1 MSVKQFETFL
11 VEQFLADAEAHI
23 KAGFRYQ
30 FKSPDSENSVRLY
43 QAMIAHSQS
52 SISASNGIELP
63 FIQLSNCK
71 IVPVI
76 HSEDP
81 AEYQG
86 FTENYISHLRDEV
99 ASQSGYLKGCALVVI
114 HNSLLDTLINSAED
128 LAQLGQVWSPS
139 KIKAAMKGLI
149 DQQDKG
155 RDVSNCLLDDQF
167 DAILEDG
174 ATMFGF
180 ESLYKAVEDGDLRF
194 NELGMFEDPLV
205 AEMSGNPKQIKK
217 RLEDN
222 RALYEELSFEVEH
235 FGDQLQDRLK
245 SFGEKFIN
253 ENFSETDAWKDVEF
267 EAFLQEKKRNAQ
279 QQLVLEEEQ
288 ASEGMTITARN
299 RAETKAGMRDRH
311 LIIELDEGVN
321 DFELKLIFQGAS
333 NLEKNQFK
341 IQPAK
346 ALGNQEVIS
355 TLNGLKTTRA
365 SLKGT
370 YNNEP
375 LFFNLAL
382 KRENKSEVYNFRCL
396 VVRKGEFYIEPFKN
410 IFLIEPAPAKQRLT
424 LNMEENKLQIR
435 AEEGTACSLT
445 DAKQVVDVAE
455 HSLVDFEALANEADE
470 IDFAVKSGDNQLKF
484 NVEGAVATDS
494 LSLPLLLNRGRYH
507 KLFKDEYNGEFYSQ
521 KGKVGID
528 NSEFV
533 VPGVRL
539 KLLRWEEVFIND
551 KVVSI
556 SDSGTI
562 KLDDVQ
568 AIDDAMHSSYVEL
581 YDYLEQRRSTP
592 SLASWGDDFTTLVQ
606 NVVDASL
613 AYFEAI
619 PTGSMLTKEQKAAL
633 QIGLVKSE
641 GEEYY
646 SPFHPLILAYYL
658 NLRKVI
664 REDESFASLPDVTFE
679 RLSPKG
685 LLPYVYHP
693 QHEFAYNQQVK
704 ENAFWIKSVPQEKSS
719 LTFVRKLVKEKID
732 EFQTAFNQ
740 LFTGSEKSIIINAV
754 NQDSAEEL
762 FMGLVDYIR
771 SNQEQA
777 ASIHIN
783 LYDDKLTFNAFDR
796 FAETANYDELKE
808 WLELNKGKV
817 REVADTIIDI
827 LRTRLTYS
835 KFTNEQA
842 NKDGQSYAHLS
853 FFRNNDKVDCS
864 DIAIEDMASGIA
876 CDGLLTGDAS
886 ESKSGS
892 YFTGFG
898 LKGTDYQDH
907 PHLMVAK
914 YVGALLKPALKPNT
928 QYHGANAVALAV
940 SEDFKG
946 LLERSYDSSI
956 WTTIIDPKVT
966 LDFFHSNEDVVLIH
980 YSDQYTSSS
989 SYDAITVTA
998 QRGLFEKVI
1007 KQGDGGQINEF
1018 NAFNGDWL
1026 LKMMTCAP
1034 TINKERKGVIGAYK
1048 FVTSLV
1054 HDSDITWVPLSV
1066 AEMIR
1071 VSGNIGL
1078 KMSDSEFSRNVQ
1090 GYKKG
1095 EISDDVLLVGFK
1107 GQDMYLLPVE
1117 VKTGSIPDYKK
1128 AVKQAKELLRYL
1140 SEDLLGNDSLASKLY
1155 RGLFMRQV
1163 LMQVDKYRLYN
1174 VFAPD
1179 YFDALLANKEEWLK
1193 GDYALAKIANYPD
1206 GFVVSHLEGASCLQP
1221 DYKMLEG
1228 ILKVDLPMGLLPR
1241 LVETP
1246 LQEVLNDLD
1255 IVKLCHVPTEYVL
1268 DGKTQPEAI
1277 DAKSPSG
1284 SMSDDSHEFDPRD
1297 VELAVAELTSVE
1309 QTNAEKTIVER
1320 AIVKKATE
1328 AEEVSSET
1336 EAVEGA
1342 AQVEVTEQSASVNS
1356 EAFKAQP
1363 SAANLSVLFGHDALT
1378 HGPINWEPTNT
1389 AKFMNTNTGI
1399 IGTMGTG
1406 KTQFTKSV
1414 ITQLHRNQ
1422 AGNVNGAPIGMLIF
1436 DYKSDYV
1443 DEQFLDA
1450 TKAKKYKLFK
1460 LPYNPLSLY
1469 GDTPMLPIHT
1479 AAGFSETMSRAYG
1492 LGKKQQL
1499 RLENLILESY
1509 ASAGIHAEDPST
1521 WSRPAPTIDDVWAL
1535 FLDQEKVEED
1545 SLYAALSKLARFKIF
1560 ESEPEKMTSL
1570 YELVDGI
1577 TVVELAGYPSEIQ
1590 NLVVALTLDLFYSQ
1604 MQKKGKPEVHGDFR
1618 QITKMILVDEADNFM
1633 SQDFPSLR
1641 KILKEGREYGV
1652 GVVLSTQDITHF
1664 QTGENDYSSYILT
1677 WVIHRVAKIRPQEL
1691 KAMFGVNDKN
1701 EQERLM
1707 ETINKLEKHYSL
1719 YIDGA
1724 KKIQKMRDKAFWEL
1738 LA

>member
-1 MSVKQFETFL
+1 MSVKQFDD
-11 VEQFLADAEAHI
+11 FLAKQLLAKSSIEI
-23 KAGFRYQ
+23 GSRLQ
-30 FKSPDSENSVRLY
+30 FQCHDYELRLRLY
-43 QAMIAHSQS
+43 NALKQYQVSTVNIDGNLYSKLKIGKCYLVPLLHRDQ
-52 SISASNGIELP
+52 NEQEG
-63 FIQLSNCK
+63 CK
-71 IVPVI
+71 
-76 HSEDP
+76 DDYL
-81 AEYQG
+81 AK
-86 FTENYISHLRDEV
+86 LRDDVVDQVEE
-99 ASQSGYLKGCALVVI
+99 LEGCALLYI
-114 HNSLLDTLINSAED
+114 HNSSLDTIVNSSKCLKRNDE
-128 LAQLGQVWSPS
+128 VWSLS
-139 KIKAAMKGLI
+139 SIKKTLKGLI
-149 DQQDKG
+149 NQQSKG
-155 RDVSNCLLDDQF
+155 QDISHCLLDDQF
-167 DAILEDG
+167 DAIAIDN
-174 ATMFGF
+174 ATTMFGF
-180 ESLYKAVEDGDLRF
+180 ESIYNALEDGDLRF
-194 NELGMFEDPLV
+194 NELGMFEDPLIMAFEGNLKQV
-205 AEMSGNPKQIKK
+205 RERLANNRDLYYGINYEMSKYGILQSKAKLFSDDFIRKHFSDSESYKSLDYSKILDEIVNNTKQK
-217 RLEDN
+217 
-222 RALYEELSFEVEH
+222 
-235 FGDQLQDRLK
+235 
-245 SFGEKFIN
+245 
-253 ENFSETDAWKDVEF
+253 
-267 EAFLQEKKRNAQ
+267 
-279 QQLVLEEEQ
+279 LVLEEEQ

-311 LIIELDEGVN
+311 LIIELDECMN

-333 NLEKNQFK
+333 NLEKSQFK

-346 ALGNQEVIS
+346 ALNNEEVIEIRNS
-355 TLNGLKTTRA
+355 LKNSRVC
-365 SLKGT
+365 LKGT
-370 YNNEP
+370 YKHEP

-410 IFLIEPAPAKQRLT
+410 IFLVEPTPAKQRLT

-435 AEEGTACSLT
+435 ANEGSVCSLL
-445 DAKQVVDVAE
+445 DAKQVVDAADFAV
-455 HSLVDFEALANEADE
+455 VDFEALANEADE

-539 KLLRWEEVFIND
+539 KLLRWEEIFIND
-551 KVVSI
+551 KVVYI
-556 SDSGTI
+556 SDSDVI
-562 KLDDVQ
+562 RLDDVQ
-568 AIDDAMHSSYVEL
+568 AIDDDIHSSYVEL

-613 AYFEAI
+613 AYFESI

-633 QIGLVKSE
+633 KIGLVKDE
-641 GEEYY
+641 EEYY

-664 REDESFASLPDVTFE
+664 CEDKSFASLPDVTFE

-693 QHEFAYNQQVK
+693 QYEFAYNQQVK

-732 EFQTAFNQ
+732 EFQTAFSQ
-740 LFTGSEKSIIINAV
+740 LFTGSEKSIIVNAV

-771 SNQEQA
+771 SNQEKS

-783 LYDDKLTFNAFDR
+783 LYDDELAFNAFDR

-827 LRTRLTYS
+827 LRTRLTFS
-835 KFTNEQA
+835 KFTNAQA
-842 NKDGQSYAHLS
+842 EKDGQSYAHLS

-907 PHLMVAK
+907 PHLMMAK

-940 SEDFKG
+940 SEDFKC

-966 LDFFHSNEDVVLIH
+966 LDFFQSNEDVVLIH

-1007 KQGDGGQINEF
+1007 KQDDGGQLNEF

-1026 LKMMTCAP
+1026 LKMMTCKP
-1034 TINKERKGVIGAYK
+1034 TINKERKGIIGAYK
-1048 FVTSLV
+1048 FITSLV
-1054 HDSDITWVPLSV
+1054 HNSDITWVPLSV

-1095 EISDDVLLVGFK
+1095 AISDDVLLVGFK
-1107 GQDMYLLPVE
+1107 DQNMYLLPVE

-1128 AVKQAKELLRYL
+1128 AVKQSKELLRYL
-1140 SEDLLGNDSLASKLY
+1140 GEDLLGNNNLASKLY

-1174 VFAPD
+1174 VFTAD
-1179 YFDALLANKEEWLK
+1179 YFDTLLANKEEWLK
-1193 GDYALAKIANYPD
+1193 GDYSLATVANYPD
-1206 GFVVSHLEGASCLQP
+1206 GFVVSHLEGVSCLQP
-1221 DYKMLEG
+1221 SYKMEDG
-1228 ILKVDLPMGLLPR
+1228 ILKVDLPIGLLPR

-1246 LQEVLNDLD
+1246 LQEILNDLD
-1255 IVKLCHVPTEYVL
+1255 IVKLCHVPAEYVL
-1268 DGKTQPEAI
+1268 DGKTRPETIGSVESVNGEKDEAVASANI
-1277 DAKSPSG
+1277 EEDSETASNTDDGSFESEQQEKPQLSG
-1284 SMSDDSHEFDPRD
+1284 S
-1297 VELAVAELTSVE
+1297 
-1309 QTNAEKTIVER
+1309 
-1320 AIVKKATE
+1320 
-1328 AEEVSSET
+1328 
-1336 EAVEGA
+1336 
-1342 AQVEVTEQSASVNS
+1342 
-1356 EAFKAQP
+1356 
-1363 SAANLSVLFGHDALT
+1363 NLNVLFGYDAMTKKEL
-1378 HGPINWEPTNT
+1378 NWEPTNT

-1414 ITQLHRNQ
+1414 ITQLYRNQ
-1422 AGNVNGAPIGMLIF
+1422 ADNVNSAPIGMLIF

-1443 DEQFLDA
+1443 DDKFLGA
-1450 TKAKKYKLFK
+1450 TNAKKYKLFK

-1509 ASAGIHAEDPST
+1509 TASGIYPEDPST
-1521 WSRPAPTIDDVWAL
+1521 WSRAAPTIDDVWAL

-1577 TVVELAGYPSEIQ
+1577 TVIELAGYPSEIQ

-1604 MQKKGKPEVHGDFR
+1604 MQKKGKPEVQGDLR

-1633 SQDFPSLR
+1633 SQNFPSLR

-1652 GVVLSTQDITHF
+1652 GVILSTQDITHF
-1664 QTGENDYSSYILT
+1664 QTGENDYSSYVLT

-1707 ETINKLEKHYSL
+1707 ETINKLDKHYSL

-1724 KKIQKMRDKAFWEL
+1724 KNIVPMRDKAFWEL
-1738 LA
+1738 R

>member
-11 VEQFLADAEAHI
+11 VEQFLANAESHI

-30 FKSPDSENSVRLY
+30 FKSPDSDNSVRLY
-43 QAMIAHSQS
+43 QTMLSHSQNN
-52 SISASNGIELP
+52 IITNNGVELP
-63 FIQLSNCK
+63 FIKLSNCK
-71 IVPVI
+71 ILPVL
-76 HSEDP
+76 HTEEHGS
-81 AEYQG
+81 AEYRS
-86 FTENYISHLRDEV
+86 FTENYISYLRDEV
-99 ASQSGYLKGCALVVI
+99 ARQSDNFKDCALVVI

-128 LAQLGQVWSPS
+128 LAQPSQVWSPR

-155 RDVSNCLLDDQF
+155 KDISYCLLDDQF

-180 ESLYKAVEDGDLRF
+180 ESLYKAVEDGELRF
-194 NELGMFEDPLV
+194 NELGMFEDPLIMEFEGNLEQV
-205 AEMSGNPKQIKK
+205 RERLEMNRNLYYEINYEMSHYG
-217 RLEDN
+217 
-222 RALYEELSFEVEH
+222 ELHSKAKIFSDEFIADHFSDSDSWKELDFEYLMTE
-235 FGDQLQDRLK
+235 
-245 SFGEKFIN
+245 IN
-253 ENFSETDAWKDVEF
+253 SI
-267 EAFLQEKKRNAQ
+267 LQ
-279 QQLVLEEEQ
+279 QQLVFKEEL
-288 ASEGMTITARN
+288 ASKGMTITARN

-333 NLEKNQFK
+333 NLDKSQFK
-341 IQPAK
+341 VQPEK
-346 ALGNQEVIS
+346 AFDNNEVIS
-355 TLNGLKTTRA
+355 TYNGSITSRA
-365 SLKGT
+365 SLKGI
-370 YNNEP
+370 YKHKP

-396 VVRKGEFYIEPFKN
+396 VIRKGEFYIDPFKN
-410 IFLIEPAPAKQRLT
+410 IFLVEPAPAKQRLT

-435 AEEGTACSLT
+435 ADGGKAYSLT
-445 DAKQVVDVAE
+445 DAKQVVDVADY
-455 HSLVDFEALANEADE
+455 SLVDFESLANEADE
-470 IDFAVKSGDNQLKF
+470 IDFVVKSDDNLLKF

-528 NSEFV
+528 NSEFI

-539 KLLRWEEVFIND
+539 KLLRWEQTFIND
-551 KVVSI
+551 KIVSI
-556 SDSGTI
+556 SDSDAI

-581 YDYLEQRRSTP
+581 YNYLEQRRSTP
-592 SLASWGDDFTTLVQ
+592 SLASWGDDFTALVQ

-613 AYFEAI
+613 AYFESI
-619 PTGSMLTKEQKAAL
+619 PTGSMLTKEQKSAL
-633 QIGLVKSE
+633 KIGLVKDE
-641 GEEYY
+641 DEEYY
-646 SPFHPLILAYYL
+646 SPFHPLILVYYL

-664 REDESFASLPDVTFE
+664 CEDKSFASLPDVTFE

-693 QHEFAYNQQVK
+693 QYEFAYNQQVK

-732 EFQTAFNQ
+732 EFQTAFSQ

-796 FAETANYDELKE
+796 FAEMASYDELKE
-808 WLELNKGKV
+808 WLELNKGKA

-842 NKDGQSYAHLS
+842 EKAGQAYAHIS
-853 FFRNNDKVDCS
+853 FFRNNNDVDCA

-886 ESKSGS
+886 ENKSGS

-898 LKGTDYQDH
+898 LKGTDYKDH
-907 PHLMVAK
+907 PHLMMAK

-928 QYHGANAVALAV
+928 PYHGANAVALAV

-966 LDFFHSNEDVVLIH
+966 LDFFQSNEDVVLIH

-1007 KQGDGGQINEF
+1007 KQDDGGQLNEF

-1026 LKMMTCAP
+1026 LKMMTCKP
-1034 TINKERKGVIGAYK
+1034 TINKERKGIIGAYK
-1048 FVTSLV
+1048 FITSLV
-1054 HDSDITWVPLSV
+1054 HNSDITWVPLSV

-1095 EISDDVLLVGFK
+1095 AISDDVLLVGFK
-1107 GQDMYLLPVE
+1107 DQNMYLLPVE

-1128 AVKQAKELLRYL
+1128 AVKQSKELLRYL
-1140 SEDLLGNDSLASKLY
+1140 SEDLLGNNNLASKLY

-1174 VFAPD
+1174 VFTAN
-1179 YFDALLANKEEWLK
+1179 YFDNLLANKEAWLK
-1193 GDYALAKIANYPD
+1193 GDYSLATVANYPV
-1206 GFVVSHLEGASCLQP
+1206 GFVVSHLEGVSCLQP
-1221 DYKMLEG
+1221 SYKMEDG

-1246 LQEVLNDLD
+1246 LQEILNDLD
-1255 IVKLCHVPTEYVL
+1255 IVKLCHVPAEYVL
-1268 DGKTQPEAI
+1268 DGKTRPETIGNVESVNGEKDEAVASANTEDDSEI
-1277 DAKSPSG
+1277 GSHTNSGSSESEQQEKQQPSG
-1284 SMSDDSHEFDPRD
+1284 S
-1297 VELAVAELTSVE
+1297 
-1309 QTNAEKTIVER
+1309 
-1320 AIVKKATE
+1320 
-1328 AEEVSSET
+1328 
-1336 EAVEGA
+1336 
-1342 AQVEVTEQSASVNS
+1342 
-1356 EAFKAQP
+1356 
-1363 SAANLSVLFGHDALT
+1363 NLNVLFGYDAMTKKEL
-1378 HGPINWEPTNT
+1378 NWEPTNT

-1414 ITQLHRNQ
+1414 ITQLYRNQ
-1422 AGNVNGAPIGMLIF
+1422 ADNLNSAPIGMLIF

-1443 DEQFLDA
+1443 DDKFLGA
-1450 TKAKKYKLFK
+1450 TNAKKYKLFK

-1509 ASAGIHAEDPST
+1509 TASGIYPEDPST

-1604 MQKKGKPEVHGDFR
+1604 MQKKGKPEVQGDFR

-1633 SQDFPSLR
+1633 SQNFPSLR

-1652 GVVLSTQDITHF
+1652 GMILSTQDITHF
-1664 QTGENDYSSYILT
+1664 QTGENDYSSYVLT

-1707 ETINKLEKHYSL
+1707 ETINKLDKHYSL

-1724 KKIQKMRDKAFWEL
+1724 KNIVPMRDKAFWEL
-1738 LA
+1738 R

>member
-11 VEQFLADAEAHI
+11 VEQFLADAETHI

-30 FKSPDSENSVRLY
+30 FKSPDNENSMRLY
-43 QAMIAHSQS
+43 QAMTARSES
-52 SISASNGIELP
+52 SIDATNDIKLP
-63 FIQLSNCK
+63 FIELSGCK

-76 HSEDP
+76 HSENP
-81 AEYQG
+81 AEFEG

-128 LAQLGQVWSPS
+128 LAQVGQVWSAS

-235 FGDQLQDRLK
+235 FGGQLQDRLK
-245 SFGEKFIN
+245 SFGEKFIK
-253 ENFSETDAWKDVEF
+253 ENFSETDAWKDVEL

-288 ASEGMTITARN
+288 ASDGMIITARN

-311 LIIELDEGVN
+311 LIIELDEDVN
-321 DFELKLIFQGAS
+321 EFELKLLFQGAS
-333 NLEKNQFK
+333 NLDKSQFK

-346 ALGNQEVIS
+346 ALNNEEVIETRNS
-355 TLNGLKTTRA
+355 FKTTRA

-370 YNNEP
+370 YKHEP

-396 VVRKGEFYIEPFKN
+396 VIRKGEFYIEPFKN
-410 IFLIEPAPAKQRLT
+410 IFLVEPAPAKQRLT

-435 AEEGTACSLT
+435 TNEGSACSLL
-445 DAKQVVDVAE
+445 DAKQVVDTADYAV
-455 HSLVDFEALANEADE
+455 VDFEALANEADE

-494 LSLPLLLNRGRYH
+494 LSLPLLINRGRYH

-539 KLLRWEEVFIND
+539 KLLRWEEEFINQKVVFIA
-551 KVVSI
+551 
-556 SDSGTI
+556 DSGAI
-562 KLDDVQ
+562 KLDDLQ
-568 AIDDAMHSSYVEL
+568 AIDEAIHSSYVEL
-581 YDYLEQRRSTP
+581 FEYLEQRRSTP
-592 SLASWGDDFTTLVQ
+592 SLASWGDEFTTLVQ
-606 NVVDASL
+606 NTVDACL

-619 PTGSMLTKEQKAAL
+619 PTGSMLTKEQKSAL
-633 QIGLVKSE
+633 KIGLVQSE

-658 NLRKVI
+658 NLRNSI
-664 REDESFASLPDVTFE
+664 RNDKSFAQLPDVTFE

-685 LLPYVYHP
+685 LLPYVYH
-693 QHEFAYNQQVK
+693 QKHEFSYNQQVK

-732 EFQTAFNQ
+732 EFQTAFSQ
-740 LFTGSEKSIIINAV
+740 LFTGSEKSIIVNAV

-762 FMGLVDYIR
+762 FMGLVDYVR
-771 SNQEQA
+771 SNQDQA

-783 LYDDKLTFNAFDR
+783 LYDDKLAFNAFDR

-835 KFTNEQA
+835 KFTNAQA
-842 NKDGQSYAHLS
+842 EKDGQSYAHLS

-898 LKGTDYQDH
+898 LKGTDYQDY
-907 PHLMVAK
+907 PHLMMAK

-998 QRGLFEKVI
+998 QRDLFEKVI

-1107 GQDMYLLPVE
+1107 DQDMYLLPVE
-1117 VKTGSIPDYKK
+1117 VKTGSVPNYNK
-1128 AVKQAKELLRYL
+1128 AVKQSKELLRYL
-1140 SEDLLGNDSLASKLY
+1140 SQDLLGNNDLASKLY

-1163 LMQVDKYRLYN
+1163 LMQVDKYRLYK
-1174 VFAPD
+1174 VFADD
-1179 YFDALLANKEEWLK
+1179 YFDSLLANKEEWLR
-1193 GDYALAKIANYPD
+1193 GDYLLGQIADYPE
-1206 GFVVSHLEGASCLQP
+1206 GFVVSHLEGAGCLQP
-1221 DYKMLEG
+1221 EYYMQEG

-1246 LQEVLNDLD
+1246 LQEVLSELD
-1255 IVKLCHVPTEYVL
+1255 VVKLCHVPSEYVL
-1268 DGKTQPEAI
+1268 NGETRLEQLAEAKPQP
-1277 DAKSPSG
+1277 SVVV
-1284 SMSDDSHEFDPRD
+1284 SDD
-1297 VELAVAELTSVE
+1297 VEITELVESE
-1309 QTNAEKTIVER
+1309 QTTVEDKI
-1320 AIVKKATE
+1320 APVVAPLK
-1328 AEEVSSET
+1328 
-1336 EAVEGA
+1336 VE
-1342 AQVEVTEQSASVNS
+1342 SNS
-1356 EAFKAQP
+1356 
-1363 SAANLSVLFGHDALT
+1363 NLNVLFGHNALT
-1378 HGPINWEPTNT
+1378 QAPLNWEPTNT
-1389 AKFMNTNTGI
+1389 SKFMNTNTGI

-1414 ITQLHRNQ
+1414 ITQLYRNQ
-1422 AGNVNGAPIGMLIF
+1422 ADNVNSAPIGMLVF

-1443 DEQFLDA
+1443 DDKFQQA
-1450 TKAKKYKLFK
+1450 TVGKKFNLHK
-1460 LPYNPLSLY
+1460 LPYNPLSLF
-1469 GDTPMLPIHT
+1469 GDTPMLPVHT
-1479 AAGFSETMSRAYG
+1479 ARGFSETMGKAFG
-1492 LGKKQQL
+1492 LGQKQQL
-1499 RLENLILESY
+1499 RLRKLVGEAYEL
-1509 ASAGIHAEDPST
+1509 AGIRKADPRT
-1521 WSRPAPTIDDVWAL
+1521 WSKAAPTISQVWDL
-1535 FLDQEKVEED
+1535 FIETEPDED
-1545 SLYAALSKLARFKIF
+1545 SLYAAL
-1560 ESEPEKMTSL
+1560 ESL
-1570 YELVDGI
+1570 YELEIFEDDNTKCMSLYDLVDGI

-1604 MQKKGKPEVHGDFR
+1604 MQKKGKPEVQGDFR

-1633 SQDFPSLR
+1633 SQNFPSLR

-1652 GVVLSTQDITHF
+1652 GVILSTQDITHF
-1664 QTGENDYSSYILT
+1664 QTSENDYSSYVLT

-1691 KAMFGVNDKN
+1691 KAMFGVNEKA
-1701 EQERLM
+1701 EQEKLM

-1719 YIDGA
+1719 YIDGS
-1724 KKIQKMRDKAFWEL
+1724 KKILPMRDRAFWEL
-1738 LA
+1738 YVE

>member
-11 VEQFLADAEAHI
+11 VEQFLADAENYI

-43 QAMIAHSQS
+43 QAMIAHSQNVVNV
-52 SISASNGIELP
+52 SNGIGLP

-71 IVPVI
+71 VVPVI

-81 AEYQG
+81 EESPG

-99 ASQSGYLKGCALVVI
+99 ASQSGYLKGCALIVI

-128 LAQLGQVWSPS
+128 LAQVEQVWSPS

-180 ESLYKAVEDGDLRF
+180 ESLYKAVEDGDLCF

-205 AEMSGNPKQIKK
+205 AEMSGNPKQIKR

-222 RALYEELSFEVEH
+222 RALYKELSFEVEH
-235 FGDQLQDRLK
+235 FGEQLQDRLK

-253 ENFSETDAWKDVEF
+253 ENFSEIDAWKDVEF
-267 EAFLQEKKRNAQ
+267 EAFLQEKKRNSQ
-279 QQLVLEEEQ
+279 QQLVLEDEQ

-311 LIIELDEGVN
+311 LIIELNEGVN
-321 DFELKLIFQGAS
+321 DFELKLIFQGVS
-333 NLEKNQFK
+333 NLDKSQFK

-346 ALGNQEVIS
+346 ALNNEEVI
-355 TLNGLKTTRA
+355 TTYNGLKTSKA

-370 YNNEP
+370 YKHEP

-396 VVRKGEFYIEPFKN
+396 VIRKGEFYIEPFKN
-410 IFLIEPAPAKQRLT
+410 IFLVEPAPVKQRLT
-424 LNMEENKLQIR
+424 LNMEENRLQIR
-435 AEEGTACSLT
+435 AEEGTSCSLV
-445 DAKQVVDVAE
+445 DAKQVVNVAE
-455 HSLVDFEALANEADE
+455 YSFVDFETLANEVDE
-470 IDFAVKSGDNQLKF
+470 VDFAVKSGENQLKF

-494 LSLPLLLNRGRYH
+494 LSLPLLLNRGRYY

-539 KLLRWEEVFIND
+539 KLLRWEEMFINQ
-551 KVVSI
+551 KVVFI
-556 SDSGTI
+556 SDSASI
-562 KLDDVQ
+562 KLDDLQGV
-568 AIDDAMHSSYVEL
+568 DDAIYSSYTKL
-581 YDYLEQRRSTP
+581 YDYLEQRHSTP
-592 SLASWGDDFTTLVQ
+592 SLVSWGDNFTALVQ

-619 PTGSMLTKEQKAAL
+619 PTGSMLTREQKIAL
-633 QIGLVKSE
+633 KIGLVKVE
-641 GEEYY
+641 DEEYY
-646 SPFHPLILAYYL
+646 SPFHPLILAYYI
-658 NLRKVI
+658 NLRNVI
-664 REDESFASLPDVTFE
+664 REDESFINLPDVTFD

-693 QHEFAYNQQVK
+693 KYEFAYNQQVK
-704 ENAFWIKSVPQEKSS
+704 ENAFWIKSIPQEKSS

-732 EFQTAFNQ
+732 EFQMAFSQ
-740 LFTGSEKSIIINAV
+740 LFTGSEKSIIVNAV
-754 NQDSAEEL
+754 NQDTADEL
-762 FMGLVDYIR
+762 FMGVVDYIR
-771 SNQEQA
+771 SNQGQA

-796 FAETANYDELKE
+796 FAEMANYDELKE

-817 REVADTIIDI
+817 REVADTIVDI

-842 NKDGQSYAHLS
+842 ARSGQSYAHLS

-898 LKGTDYQDH
+898 LKGTDYQEH
-907 PHLMVAK
+907 PHLMMAK
-914 YVGALLKPALKPNT
+914 YIGSLLKPALKPNT

-1026 LKMMTCAP
+1026 LKMMTCAA

-1048 FVTSLV
+1048 FVMGLV
-1054 HDSDITWVPLSV
+1054 YNSDITWVPLSV

-1107 GQDMYLLPVE
+1107 NQKMYLLPAE
-1117 VKTGSIPDYKK
+1117 VKTGSTPDYKK

-1140 SEDLLGNDSLASKLY
+1140 SEDLLGNATLASKLY

-1163 LMQVDKYRLYN
+1163 LMQIDKYRLYS
-1174 VFAPD
+1174 VFESE
-1179 YFDALLANKEEWLK
+1179 YFDALLAQKEEWLK
-1193 GDYALAKIANYPD
+1193 GDYSLAAVAEYPD
-1206 GFVVSHLEGASCLQP
+1206 GFVVSHLEGAGCVEP
-1221 DYKMLEG
+1221 GYKLYDG
-1228 ILKVDLPMGLLPR
+1228 ILRVDLPMALLPT
-1241 LVETP
+1241 LVKTP
-1246 LQEVLNDLD
+1246 LQDVLNSLD
-1255 IVKLCHVPTEYVL
+1255 VVKLCHVPVQYVL
-1268 DGKTQPEAI
+1268 SGETQSKAI
-1277 DAKSPSG
+1277 DVESG
-1284 SMSDDSHEFDPRD
+1284 KDDNIIETVVITPLPEEYAITDNNEV
-1297 VELAVAELTSVE
+1297 VEISKGDLNEHNLTDKPKVGRVAETIIDTMSVE
-1309 QTNAEKTIVER
+1309 VSLD
-1320 AIVKKATE
+1320 
-1328 AEEVSSET
+1328 EEPDPTSSKHL
-1336 EAVEGA
+1336 
-1342 AQVEVTEQSASVNS
+1342 N
-1356 EAFKAQP
+1356 
-1363 SAANLSVLFGHDALT
+1363 VLFGHDVMKDVPL
-1378 HGPINWEPTNT
+1378 NWEPTNT

-1414 ITQLHRNQ
+1414 ITQLYRNQ
-1422 AGNVNGAPIGMLIF
+1422 ADNVNSSPIGMLIF

-1443 DEQFLDA
+1443 DDKFLEA
-1450 TKAKKYKLFK
+1450 TNAQKYKLFK

-1479 AAGFSETMSRAYG
+1479 AAGFSETMARAYG

-1509 ASAGIHAEDPST
+1509 AAAGIQSEDPST
-1521 WSRPAPTIDDVWAL
+1521 WSKPAPTIDDVWAL
-1535 FLDQEKVEED
+1535 FLDQDKVEED

-1604 MQKKGKPEVHGDFR
+1604 MQKKGKPEVEGDFR

-1633 SQDFPSLR
+1633 SQNFPSLR

-1652 GVVLSTQDITHF
+1652 GMILSTQDITHF
-1664 QTGENDYSSYILT
+1664 QTGDNDYSSYVLT
-1677 WVIHRVAKIRPQEL
+1677 WVVHRVAKI
-1691 KAMFGVNDKN
+1691 KAQDIKAIFSVNEKA
-1701 EQERLM
+1701 EQESLM
-1707 ETINKLEKHYSL
+1707 ETINKLDKHYSL

-1724 KKIQKMRDKAFWEL
+1724 KKIVKMRDKAFWEL